1 MPELPAAKP
10 ELRRQNERCYAFD
23 EDHHPGG
30 LKWGEDMSFAKLSKV
45 SLALT
50 VAGAIGLF
58 GHTATVRAADPIV
71 LKGLI
76 PWPAD
81 FVGSH
86 GFLTFQKK
94 VNKALKGKVIV
105 SLIGGSEVV
114 PPFEQFEAV
123 RDGVVDV
130 LMTAGAYYRATVPE
144 AAASLGVRKFA
155 SELRKEGYTE
165 LMRKIHAEHGV
176 FYHSHV
182 GGTKGNG
189 YRCYGNKKIAK
200 ADLTGMKMR
209 VSPTY
214 VPLVKGLNGTPIL
227 MKAGEVYTAME
238 RGVVDGFCWTFLGIR
253 DFGFHEVTKFVYDIP
268 FYSNDTAVLIN
279 MKKWNSLPADIRKAI
294 DDLAPAIEIAEQEF
308 MTDMNNKEDAALK
321 KEGLEFISLNEAET
335 KKWLAAAYDAHWVE
349 IDKKSPKYAPELRKF
364 AD

>member
-1 MPELPAAKP
+1 
-10 ELRRQNERCYAFD
+10 
-23 EDHHPGG
+23 
-30 LKWGEDMSFAKLSKV
+30 MSFAKFSKFV
-45 SLALT
+45 MAAV

-58 GHTATVRAADPIV
+58 GQTASVQAADQII

-81 FVGSH
+81 FVGSR
-86 GFLTFQKK
+86 GFLEFQNQ

-105 SLIGGSEVV
+105 SLIGTSEVV
-114 PPFEQFEAV
+114 PPYEQFEAV

-130 LMTAGAYYRATVPE
+130 LMTAGAYYRAAVPE
-144 AAASLGVRKFA
+144 AAAGLGLSKFG
-155 SELRKEGYTE
+155 SELRAAGYVD

-176 FYHSHV
+176 YYHSQV

-189 YRCYGNKKIAK
+189 YRCYGNKKITSS
-200 ADLTGMKMR
+200 DLTGIKLR

-253 DFGFHEVTKFVYDIP
+253 DYGFHEVTKYVYDIP
-268 FYSNDTAVLIN
+268 FYSSDVAILIN
-279 MKKWNSLPADIRKAI
+279 MKTWNSLPADARKTI
-294 DDLAPAIEIAEQEF
+294 DDLAPAIEAAVEKF
-308 MTDMNNKEDAALK
+308 MTAKNLDEDKALK
-321 KEGLEFISLNEAET
+321 KEGLEFIHLSEGEVA
-335 KKWLAAAYDAHWVE
+335 KWHAAALDSHWAD
-349 IDKKSPKYAPELRKF
+349 ILSKSPKYGIALKKY

>member
-1 MPELPAAKP
+1 
-10 ELRRQNERCYAFD
+10 
-23 EDHHPGG
+23 
-30 LKWGEDMSFAKLSKV
+30 MSFAKLSKM
-45 SLALT
+45 SLAL
-50 VAGAIGLF
+50 VAAGAVGLF
-58 GHTATVRAADPIV
+58 GHTAAVKAADPIV

-76 PWPAD
+76 PWPTD

-86 GFLTFQKK
+86 GYLTFEKA
-94 VNKALKGKVIV
+94 VNEALAGKVKV
-105 SLIGGSEVV
+105 SLVGTSEVV

-176 FYHSHV
+176 YYHSHV
-182 GGTKGNG
+182 GGTSGNG
-189 YRCYGNKKIAK
+189 YRCYGNKKIASS
-200 ADLTGMKMR
+200 DLTGIKMR

-227 MKAGEVYTAME
+227 MKAGEVYTALE
-238 RGVVDGFCWTFLGIR
+238 RGVVNGFCWTFLGIR
-253 DFGFHEVTKFVYDIP
+253 DYGFHEVTKYVYDIP

-279 MKKWNSLPADIRKAI
+279 MKTWMGLPADIRKTI
-294 DDLAPAIEIAEQEF
+294 DGLGPAIEIAEEKF

-321 KEGLEFISLNEAET
+321 KEGLEFIHLSEAET
-335 KKWLAAAYDAHWVE
+335 KKWLAAAYDAHWAE
-349 IDKKSPKYAPELRKF
+349 IEKKSPKYGKELRKF

>member
-1 MPELPAAKP
+1 MPRPNCAGKMSSATLFTATIG
-10 ELRRQNERCYAFD
+10 RMVS
-23 EDHHPGG
+23 
-30 LKWGEDMSFAKLSKV
+30 KWEKTMNFAKLRRV
-45 SLALT
+45 SLALV
-50 VAGAIGLF
+50 VAGAVGLF
-58 GHTATVRAADPIV
+58 GHTASVRAADPIV

-86 GFLTFQKK
+86 GFLTFQKE

-144 AAASLGVRKFA
+144 AAASLGVKKFA
-155 SELRKEGYTE
+155 SELRKLGYTE
-165 LMRKIHAEHGV
+165 VMRKIHAEHGV
-176 FYHSHV
+176 YYHSHV

-294 DDLAPAIEIAEQEF
+294 DDLAPAIEIAEQKF

>member
-1 MPELPAAKP
+1 
-10 ELRRQNERCYAFD
+10 
-23 EDHHPGG
+23 
-30 LKWGEDMSFAKLSKV
+30 MSFAKLRKV
-45 SLALT
+45 SLALA

-58 GHTATVRAADPIV
+58 GHSATVKAADPII
-71 LKGLI
+71 LKGLL

-81 FVGSH
+81 FIGSH
-86 GFLTFQKK
+86 GFLTFQKE

-144 AAASLGVRKFA
+144 AAASLGVKKFA
-155 SELRKEGYTE
+155 SELRPLGYTA

-176 FYHSHV
+176 YYHSHV

-189 YRCYGNKKIAK
+189 YRCYGNKKIASS
-200 ADLTGMKMR
+200 DLTGLKMR

-253 DFGFHEVTKFVYDIP
+253 DFGFHEVTKYVYDIP

-279 MKKWNSLPADIRKAI
+279 LKTWNGLPADIRKVI
-294 DDLAPAIEIAEQEF
+294 DDLAPAIEKAEEKF
-308 MTDMNNKEDAALK
+308 LTERNNQEDAALK
-321 KEGLEFISLNEAET
+321 KEGLEYIRLSDAET
-335 KKWLAAAYDAHWVE
+335 RKWLAAAYDAHWAE
-349 IDKKSPKYAPELRKF
+349 IEKKSPKYGKELRKF